1 MAKRKTQTEAAT
13 ATTDGGADDIYTR
26 VGLFFQSLPYR
37 QPGTMGELSQDLPDV
52 ELRKYF
58 KDEEQDAKL
67 AELEKQSFQL
77 PKAKA
82 ERGEVARQKL
92 LEGVIDE
99 MLKDGRLTRVAVSDK
114 NRPDDKSI
122 VGMGYIWNGERPK
135 EAVGRLARL
144 PIDQIKVDERVQQR
158 ANGINVA
165 VVDDYAAHA
174 DQLPAA
180 RVWHTPED
188 EYILSRG
195 FQRMAAWRK
204 AGMQEVPVE
213 IMEGDRN
220 AAILDAIGDNASHG
234 LRRTK
239 DDIAK
244 AVGTFLAMKGN
255 AMASTAV
262 IAKAVNIGWQTARD
276 YARRWRKAQADA
288 REERKRRGE
297 QTAADAEAEVAETS
311 GTVKTADGRE
321 YPASIEQPAN
331 AGNKVEPGPG
341 SGMTQTATTDPL
353 PPVAHPHGIKDK
365 IGNDVPPELAGA
377 FADTRIS
384 DKCGEIY
391 RALQFIREM
400 RTDGYAAS
408 ALSVKDR
415 DSICATIET
424 EVQTLAYSTPFAVTP
439 KDATGKPFA
448 GARERGWMTQDEHAD
463 YVKAKATKGGN
474 GRGRRPKDGA
484 AAEVPAEPAPTDSN
498 SQVESFPVADQTA
511 DNPSEVPA
519 DADTATAA

>member
-1 MAKRKTQTEAAT
+1 MAKRKAQTEAAT
-13 ATTDGGADDIYTR
+13 ATTEGGADDIYTR
-26 VGLFFQSLPYR
+26 VGMFFQSLPYR

-58 KDEEQDAKL
+58 KDEESEGKL
-67 AELEKQSFQL
+67 AELEKASFQL

-82 ERGEVARQKL
+82 ERGEIARQKL

-99 MLKDGRLTRVAVSDK
+99 MLKDGRLTRVAVGNN

-135 EAVGRLARL
+135 EAVGRMARL

-174 DQLPAA
+174 DQLPAV

-220 AAILDAIGDNASHG
+220 AAILDAVGDNAAHG

-297 QTAADAEAEVAETS
+297 QTAADAEAEKAEKLGVVTTS
-311 GTVKTADGRE
+311 DGRG

-341 SGMTQTATTDPL
+341 GADKPASTTDPL
-353 PPVAHPHGIKDK
+353 PPVVHPHGIKDK
-365 IGNDVPPELAGA
+365 MGSDVPPELAGA
-377 FADTRIS
+377 FADTRIA

-400 RTDGYAAS
+400 RTDGYTAS

-415 DSICATIET
+415 DAICATVET
-424 EVQTLAYSTPFAVTP
+424 EVQTLAYSVPFAVVP

-448 GARERGWMTQDEHAD
+448 GARERGWMTQDEHSE
-463 YVKAKATKGGN
+463 YVKAKAGKGGN
-474 GRGRRPKDGA
+474 GRRKKNEPA
-484 AAEVPAEPAPTDSN
+484 ADQLAETAPTDSN
-498 SQVESFPVADQTA
+498 SQVESYPAADQPA
-511 DNPSEVPA
+511 DNHSEVPA
-519 DADTATAA
+519 DAEPATAA